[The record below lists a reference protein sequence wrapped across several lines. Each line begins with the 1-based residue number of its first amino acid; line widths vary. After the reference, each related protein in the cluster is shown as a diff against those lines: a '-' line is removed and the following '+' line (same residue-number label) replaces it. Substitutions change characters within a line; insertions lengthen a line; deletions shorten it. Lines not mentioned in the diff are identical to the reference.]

1 MRRRT
6 ATLHLE
12 VKMKRI
18 IFLLVFALLS
28 ASPHAAFAYGGTP
41 VSVAAAGGVTSR
53 IDCSFGR
60 LRPRCYRDYVGKC
73 VGPADDNEVQQ
84 VELLGKAMLYDK
96 RCQ

>member
-28 ASPHAAFAYGGTP
+28 ASPHAAFAYGGTLHLFQ
-41 VSVAAAGGVTSR
+41 SQQLEASQAASIALLGGCGHGVTA
-53 IDCSFGR
+53 IT
-60 LRPRCYRDYVGKC
+60 
-73 VGPADDNEVQQ
+73 
-84 VELLGKAMLYDK
+84 
-96 RCQ
+96 